1 MGKVNVKNT
10 IKKDRKARDRET
22 ELPLV
27 VGRGEGAI
35 FSVIVTLSSGFTLI
49 VAAEER
55 DALRNLRSNLKLSL
69 TWPGCH
75 TGGVSAKDITMI

>member
-10 IKKDRKARDRET
+10 IEKDRKARDRET

-49 VAAEER
+49 VAAEEI
-55 DALRNLRSNLKLSL
+55 DALRNLRSNLK
-69 TWPGCH
+69 
-75 TGGVSAKDITMI
+75 